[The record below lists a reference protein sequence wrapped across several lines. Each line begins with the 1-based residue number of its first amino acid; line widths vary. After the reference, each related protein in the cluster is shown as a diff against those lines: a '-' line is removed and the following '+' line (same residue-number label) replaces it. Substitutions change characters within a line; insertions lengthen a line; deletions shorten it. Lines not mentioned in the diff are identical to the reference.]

1 MIVVVVVAVAVV
13 VFWGVFMLS
22 IKWCFSKHSIPMEF
36 IGGIYSKPFVQLRNH
51 PGQVRE
57 LPAIA
62 QRFFGGCFHS
72 CWINEHGCV
81 WKCGAYV
88 HAIYGGFNGEMGFE
102 TMNFGWYFWKNV
114 TNSHYNNCNRINN
127 RQGFKLTLHHRLIN
141 HRSITIITRKNSK
154 IYWFITLFYPSW
166 TLIARSEFIQQQ

>member
-1 MIVVVVVAVAVV
+1 LCSFEIIQGRCENFQRLRS
-13 VFWGVFMLS
+13 VFSEGVFTHVGSTNMAVFENVGLMYMPFTAVLMV
-22 IKWCFSKHSIPMEF
+22 KWGSKPWIS
-36 IGGIYSKPFVQLRNH
+36 GGILK
-51 PGQVRE
+51 
-57 LPAIA
+57 
-62 QRFFGGCFHS
+62 
-72 CWINEHGCV
+72 
-81 WKCGAYV
+81 
-88 HAIYGGFNGEMGFE
+88 
-102 TMNFGWYFWKNV
+102 KNV